1 MRVFKTKRLDR
12 WASKEGL
19 ADKVLWQAA
28 LEVAAGNVEASLGQC
43 LYKKRLARPGEGKRS
58 GLRTIVAFK
67 SASGDR
73 MFFVYGFAK
82 NQQANITDTERHGL
96 ALVARHFLDAAPTVL
111 DNLLRAGEL
120 VEVIKETG
128 HERHS

>member
-1 MRVFKTKRLDR
+1 VRVFKTKRLDR
-12 WASKEGL
+12 WAGKEGL

-73 MFFVYGFAK
+73 IFFVYGFAK
-82 NQQANITDTERHGL
+82 NQQANITETERLGPRCQAFSRRH
-96 ALVARHFLDAAPTVL
+96 ASRDRQPPARRRT
-111 DNLLRAGEL
+111 RR
-120 VEVIKETG
+120 G
-128 HERHS
+128 HQGDRP